1 MIKKRF
7 GVDFN
12 NKDAKHPALTLPV
25 RSVVEKELSI
35 GDVTPKG
42 VQSRTHKSGWTI
54 SGKVHSSGI
63 KWVNSFTAQHA
74 NYGTIKGNFETIVW
88 CESEEAFDHFWKHHE
103 PCAWD
108 YWEI

>member
-7 GVDFN
+7 GVDFD
-12 NKDAKHPALTLPV
+12 NKDAGSPALTLPIT
-25 RSVVEKELSI
+25 SVTDGELDS
-35 GDVTPKG
+35 GDIMPEG
-42 VQSRTHKSGWTI
+42 VQSRTHESGWTI
-54 SGKVHSSGI
+54 HGEIRSDWYN
-63 KWVNSFTAQHA
+63 WVNQFTAQHDK
-74 NYGTIKGNFETIVW
+74 YGTIKGNFEATVW